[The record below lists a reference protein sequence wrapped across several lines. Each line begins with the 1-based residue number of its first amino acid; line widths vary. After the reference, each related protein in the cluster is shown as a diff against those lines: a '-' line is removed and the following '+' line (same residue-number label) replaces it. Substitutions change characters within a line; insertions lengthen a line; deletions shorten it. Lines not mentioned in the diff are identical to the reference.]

1 MNLKIL
7 GMDPSLSNFGI
18 VHATLNIETLKI
30 TPEAMYVLQTEPEKD
45 KKVRKLV
52 RKNSE
57 DLDRCKILHKGAVE
71 ATEGRFLAFIEVPV
85 GSQSSRAMAS
95 YGVSLGVIAAVA
107 NAMPI
112 IQLTPTEVKVAGCG
126 IKTATKGEMI
136 DAMVAKYPNAPWPRY
151 TQNGKGYKKGDIH
164 AGEGEHVADALA
176 AIEAGIA
183 TDEFR
188 RMIAVF
194 RATPLANHILK
205 AA

>member
-1 MNLKIL
+1 MKMKIV

-18 VHATLNIETLKI
+18 AIATLDIDTLKF
-30 TPEAMYVLQTEPEKD
+30 TVDDLYVVQTEPEKD
-45 KKVRKLV
+45 KKVRKVV

-57 DLDRCKILHKGAVE
+57 DLERAKLLHKGAMD
-71 ATEGRFLAFIEVPV
+71 ATEGEVMMAFVEVPV

-107 NAMPI
+107 NKLPVV
-112 IQLTPTEVKVAGCG
+112 QVTPTEVKLAGCN
-126 IKTATKGEMI
+126 IKTATKEEMI
-136 DAMVAKYPNAPWPRY
+136 EAMVAKYPDAPWPMKVV
-151 TQNGKGYKKGDIH
+151 KGIKTPIASKC
-164 AGEGEHVADALA
+164 EHLADALA

-188 RMIAVF
+188 KTLAMFKSMPMF
-194 RATPLANHILK
+194 RGALK

>member
-45 KKVRKLV
+45 KKV

-107 NAMPI
+107 NTMPI
-112 IQLTPTEVKVAGCG
+112 VQLTPSEVKMAGCG

-151 TQNGKGYKKGDIH
+151 TQNGKGFKKGDIH
-164 AGEGEHVADALA
+164 AGEAEHIADALA

-188 RMIAVF
+188 RTIAVL
-194 RATPLANHILK
+194 RAAPLAKLIFK